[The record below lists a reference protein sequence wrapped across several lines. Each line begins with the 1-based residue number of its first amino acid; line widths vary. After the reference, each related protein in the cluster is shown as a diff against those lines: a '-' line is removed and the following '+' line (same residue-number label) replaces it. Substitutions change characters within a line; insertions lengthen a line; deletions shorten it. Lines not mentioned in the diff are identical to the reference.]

1 MYLQKILETRVLFY
15 MSYWGIVIKATMTHI
30 VVNKLKRSD
39 TTIVTILPSNGDRVD
54 TFVCSIVHAVTKID
68 AKSIQ

>member
-1 MYLQKILETRVLFY
+1 MYLQKIFETRVLFY
-15 MSYWGIVIKATMTHI
+15 MPHWIVVKITLTHI

-39 TTIVTILPSNGDRVD
+39 TTIVIIPPSDGDRVV
-54 TFVCSIVHAVTKID
+54 TFVYSIVHAVTKID

>member
-1 MYLQKILETRVLFY
+1 MYLQKIFETLAFCFTCHIELSSRLL
-15 MSYWGIVIKATMTHI
+15 THI

-39 TTIVTILPSNGDRVD
+39 TTIVTIPPSDGDRVV